1 MKILVAPDS
10 FKGALSAREAADAI
24 AAGIKRALPYTE
36 LFKIPLAD
44 GGEGTVDAL
53 ITVAGGTQIPVTVK
67 DPFCRDV
74 VARYGILENEKT
86 AVIEIAAASGLALL
100 SANELDPLTATSYG
114 TGQLIRSALDKG
126 CQRIILGLGGS
137 ATNDGGLGMLSAL
150 GARFYNE
157 TGGDSSIGGQGLIDL
172 AAIDLSGIDNRITA
186 THFMAACDVKNPLT
200 GPHGATY
207 TFGPQ
212 KGVKGS
218 MLADLD
224 KGMAKFS
231 KMTSTLTG
239 IEVDNIAGA
248 GAAGGLGAAVCAF
261 LGAEMRSGIELVME
275 MAEMEKYIV
284 AADLVFTG
292 EGRIDAQTHWGKALW
307 GLAQMAQKYH
317 VPVIALTGSIG
328 SDIEMLF
335 KNGFAGIFAI
345 ADRPLTLEQSIQ
357 ESAPLLESSAFRI
370 AQLIDSLLKNSP
382 GNNK

>member
-1 MKILVAPDS
+1 
-10 FKGALSAREAADAI
+10 
-24 AAGIKRALPYTE
+24 
-36 LFKIPLAD
+36 
-44 GGEGTVDAL
+44 
-53 ITVAGGTQIPVTVK
+53 
-67 DPFCRDV
+67 
-74 VARYGILENEKT
+74 
-86 AVIEIAAASGLALL
+86 
-100 SANELDPLTATSYG
+100 
-114 TGQLIRSALDKG
+114 
-126 CQRIILGLGGS
+126 
-137 ATNDGGLGMLSAL
+137 
-150 GARFYNE
+150 
-157 TGGDSSIGGQGLIDL
+157 
-172 AAIDLSGIDNRITA
+172 
-186 THFMAACDVKNPLT
+186 
-200 GPHGATY
+200 
-207 TFGPQ
+207 
-212 KGVKGS
+212 